1 MHETSKAFL
10 WSDNMSQH
18 ASCFIMSNTM
28 RNKVPHAD
36 WMAKEES
43 KMMAFSGPSTRVIL
57 SNFTF
62 YFKKKKHVD
71 VVKVQGCK
79 LASRRKLLRL

>member
-1 MHETSKAFL
+1 MHETSKVFL

-57 SNFTF
+57 LNFTF
-62 YFKKKKHVD
+62 YIKNKACGCGESAR
-71 VVKVQGCK
+71 VQACK
-79 LASRRKLLRL
+79 

>member
-1 MHETSKAFL
+1 
-10 WSDNMSQH
+10 
-18 ASCFIMSNTM
+18 M

-36 WMAKEES
+36 WMAKGRIKDDGVQWTEY
-43 KMMAFSGPSTRVIL
+43 PSH
-57 SNFTF
+57 TF
-62 YFKKKKHVD
+62 EFHFLFKKKKHVD

>member
-62 YFKKKKHVD
+62 YFKKKHVD

>member
-28 RNKVPHAD
+28 RNKCRLDGKGGIKDDGVQ
-36 WMAKEES
+36 WTEY
-43 KMMAFSGPSTRVIL
+43 PSH
-57 SNFTF
+57 TF
-62 YFKKKKHVD
+62 EFHF
-71 VVKVQGCK
+71 
-79 LASRRKLLRL
+79 LF